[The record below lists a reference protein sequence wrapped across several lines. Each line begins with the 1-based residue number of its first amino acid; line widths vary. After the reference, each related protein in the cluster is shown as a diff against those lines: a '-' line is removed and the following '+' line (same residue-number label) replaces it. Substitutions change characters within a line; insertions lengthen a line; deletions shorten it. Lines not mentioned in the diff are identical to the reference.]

1 MRSLLQLGFK
11 SDPTYHKDSNKAYKM
26 LASPQL
32 TLLPRASSPPKRN
45 TTVFTDNMSLPVHGW
60 FRFSAGYSA
69 EWVETLVREHAQHG
83 PVRVLDP
90 FVGSGTTVV
99 ATQAVGAC
107 AVGLE
112 SHPFYVRVAKAKAQ
126 WSVVDP
132 DDFQARALL
141 LLAQANPIDLNDPAP
156 LLVKCFEPETLS
168 RLIGLRDTLAR
179 VTTGDP
185 TDQLLWLA
193 LVSIIRSCS
202 HVGTAQWQYVLPNRR
217 KARVREPWQ
226 AFRDQTTRITQDLR
240 AMSTYDLGQAEVLQG
255 DARVCALV
263 PDSWA
268 TLVITS
274 PPYPNNYDYA
284 DAARLEMTFL
294 GDVDSWGDL
303 QAKVRTHL
311 IRSCSQHMKGFDL
324 GEALASP
331 LLSPI
336 IDELRPVV
344 AELSVLA
351 RERKGH
357 KRYDSMVT
365 AYFTDLAET
374 WLALRRACAP
384 DATVCFVIGDSAPYG
399 VYVPAER
406 WLGELARAA
415 GFGFWRFEK
424 MRDRNV
430 KWENRKHRVPLHE
443 GRLWVTG

>member
-1 MRSLLQLGFK
+1 
-11 SDPTYHKDSNKAYKM
+11 M
-26 LASPQL
+26 L
-32 TLLPRASSPPKRN
+32 
-45 TTVFTDNMSLPVHGW
+45 LPVHGW

-69 EWVETLVREHAQHG
+69 DWVKALVREHAQHDAA
-83 PVRVLDP
+83 RVLDP

-99 ATQAVGAC
+99 AAQAAGAD

-112 SHPFYVRVAKAKAQ
+112 SHPFYVRLAQAKAQ
-126 WSVVDP
+126 WSLVAP
-132 DDFQARALL
+132 EDFQARALL
-141 LLAQANPIDLNDPAP
+141 LLEQTKPVMLTDPAP
-156 LLVKCFEPETLS
+156 LLGKCFEPEALS

-179 VTTGDP
+179 LTTQDP

-193 LVSIIRSCS
+193 LVSIVRRCS
-202 HVGTAQWQYVLPNRR
+202 YVGTAQWQYVLPNRR
-217 KARVREPWQ
+217 KARVQEPWQ
-226 AFRDQTTRITQDLR
+226 AFRDQVTRMTQDLR
-240 AMSTYDLGQAEVLQG
+240 AMQTLGLGRGEVLQG
-255 DARVCALV
+255 DARTCALV

-268 TLVITS
+268 TLVISS

-303 QAKVRTHL
+303 QAKVRSHL
-311 IRSCSQHMKGFDL
+311 IRSCSQHMRGFDID
-324 GEALASP
+324 EALKSP

-336 IDELRPVV
+336 IAELGPVA
-344 AELSVLA
+344 AELSILA
-351 RERKGH
+351 QERKGH

-374 WLALRRACAP
+374 WHALRRTCAP
-384 DATVCFVIGDSAPYG
+384 GATVCFVIGDSAPYG
-399 VYVPAER
+399 VHVPAER

-415 GFGFWRFEK
+415 GYGFWRFEK
-424 MRDRNV
+424 TRDRNI

>member
-1 MRSLLQLGFK
+1 MRSLRQLGFEN
-11 SDPTYHKDSNKAYKM
+11 DPSYYKDCNKAYNM
-26 LASPQL
+26 PASSQL
-32 TLLPRASSPPKRN
+32 TLLPRATSPPKRN

-69 EWVETLVREHAQHG
+69 EWVENLVRQHAQRG
-83 PVRVLDP
+83 VVRVLDP
-90 FVGSGTTVV
+90 FVGSGTTVI
-99 ATQAVGAC
+99 ATQAVGAD

-112 SHPFYVRVAKAKAQ
+112 SHPFYVRLAQAKAQ
-126 WSVVDP
+126 WSLVDP
-132 DDFQARALL
+132 DDFHARALL
-141 LLAQANPIDLNDPAP
+141 LLAEAKPVTLTDPAP
-156 LLVKCFEPETLS
+156 LLGKCFEPEALS
-168 RLIGLRDTLAR
+168 GLIGLRDTLASI
-179 VTTGDP
+179 TTQDP
-185 TDQLLWLA
+185 ADQLLWLA
-193 LVSIIRSCS
+193 LVSIVRRCS
-202 HVGTAQWQYVLPNRR
+202 YVGTAQWQYVLPNRR
-217 KARVREPWQ
+217 KARVQEPWQ
-226 AFRDQTTRITQDLR
+226 AFRDQVARMTQDLR
-240 AMSTYDLGQAEVLQG
+240 AMQTFGLGRGEVLQS
-255 DARVCALV
+255 DARTCALV

-268 TLVITS
+268 TLVISS

-303 QAKVRTHL
+303 QAKVRSHL
-311 IRSCSQHMKGFDL
+311 IRSCSQHMRGFDVH
-324 GEALASP
+324 EALNSP

-351 RERKGH
+351 QERKGH

-374 WLALRRACAP
+374 WHALRRSCAP
-384 DATVCFVIGDSAPYG
+384 GATVCFVIGDSAPYG

-415 GFGFWRFEK
+415 GFGSWRFEK

-443 GRLWVTG
+443 GRLWVTD